1 MESTN
6 TTDNLADFKSELSKL
21 TTFFKDYNAH
31 EYLGLDKFESPE
43 EFSDSDTMNKYF
55 GFTSMI
61 DTTKRKWIGIDVKG
75 VYEAPES
82 GESSD
87 EDYCK
92 YMETLPSVDEVWRQI
107 YFEKQYTVT
116 DQEYQHKRTKY
127 LLIIQHLDSFVKAV
141 FV

>member
-31 EYLGLDKFESPE
+31 EYLGLHKFESPE
-43 EFSDSDTMNKYF
+43 EFSGKDTWNTYF

-92 YMETLPSVDEVWRQI
+92 YMETLPSVDEV
-107 YFEKQYTVT
+107 
-116 DQEYQHKRTKY
+116 
-127 LLIIQHLDSFVKAV
+127 
-141 FV
+141 